1 MERKTVIE
9 VDRVHKKFK
18 NTEVLKGVTLRCES
32 GKIYGLVGYNGSGKT
47 VLLKC
52 ICGFLNYE
60 EGEIRINEKKL
71 GRELTMLPSAGII
84 IEEPSFLRR
93 WDAYHNLKFLY
104 TICNQNDKAHLCQVL
119 RLVGLDPGS
128 RKPVGKY
135 SLGMKQRL
143 AIAQAVMEGNS
154 HFYVTLDGDSRIY
167 DFALPGMLNVVSYAV
182 GDTITFRYIEGDPTS
197 VAQEIVETA
206 VNGTQDSSGQGGSS
220 ASDAEDKDGSDGS
233 ASGEESAS
241 GQSEEKAA

>member
-143 AIAQAVMEGNS
+143 AIAQAVMEDPDVLLLDEPMNGLDKNGIQQMRELFLDMKRKGKLILLAS
-154 HFYVTLDGDSRIY
+154 HNKEDIDVLCDEVYEMENGRLERI
-167 DFALPGMLNVVSYAV
+167 
-182 GDTITFRYIEGDPTS
+182 R
-197 VAQEIVETA
+197 
-206 VNGTQDSSGQGGSS
+206 
-220 ASDAEDKDGSDGS
+220 
-233 ASGEESAS
+233 
-241 GQSEEKAA
+241 

>member
-9 VDRVHKKFK
+9 VNHVHKKFK
-18 NTEVLKGVTLRCES
+18 NAEVLKGVTLRCES

-71 GRELTMLPSAGII
+71 GRELAMLPSAGII

-143 AIAQAVMEGNS
+143 AIAQAVMEDPDVLILDEPMNGLDKNGIQQMRELFLDLKRKGKLILLAS
-154 HFYVTLDGDSRIY
+154 HNKEDIDVLCDEVYEMENGRMERI
-167 DFALPGMLNVVSYAV
+167 
-182 GDTITFRYIEGDPTS
+182 R
-197 VAQEIVETA
+197 
-206 VNGTQDSSGQGGSS
+206 
-220 ASDAEDKDGSDGS
+220 
-233 ASGEESAS
+233 
-241 GQSEEKAA
+241 

>member
-1 MERKTVIE
+1 MRRTDRGEDSASSDSAIQASGTIKT
-9 VDRVHKKFK
+9 
-18 NTEVLKGVTLRCES
+18 
-32 GKIYGLVGYNGSGKT
+32 
-47 VLLKC
+47 
-52 ICGFLNYE
+52 
-60 EGEIRINEKKL
+60 
-71 GRELTMLPSAGII
+71 
-84 IEEPSFLRR
+84 
-93 WDAYHNLKFLY
+93 
-104 TICNQNDKAHLCQVL
+104 
-119 RLVGLDPGS
+119 
-128 RKPVGKY
+128 
-135 SLGMKQRL
+135 
-143 AIAQAVMEGNS
+143 IAQAVIEGNS

-241 GQSEEKAA
+241 WSIGGEGCVA

>member
-143 AIAQAVMEGNS
+143 AIAQAVMEDPDILILDEPMNGLDKNGIQQMRELFLDMKRKGKLILLAS
-154 HFYVTLDGDSRIY
+154 HNKEDIDVLCDEVYEMENGRLERI
-167 DFALPGMLNVVSYAV
+167 
-182 GDTITFRYIEGDPTS
+182 R
-197 VAQEIVETA
+197 
-206 VNGTQDSSGQGGSS
+206 
-220 ASDAEDKDGSDGS
+220 
-233 ASGEESAS
+233 
-241 GQSEEKAA
+241 

>member
-143 AIAQAVMEGNS
+143 AIAQAVMEDPDILILDEPMNGLDKNGIQQMRELFLDMKRKGKLILLAS
-154 HFYVTLDGDSRIY
+154 HNKEDIDVLCDEVYEMENGRLERIH
-167 DFALPGMLNVVSYAV
+167 
-182 GDTITFRYIEGDPTS
+182 
-197 VAQEIVETA
+197 
-206 VNGTQDSSGQGGSS
+206 
-220 ASDAEDKDGSDGS
+220 
-233 ASGEESAS
+233 
-241 GQSEEKAA
+241 

>member
-143 AIAQAVMEGNS
+143 AIAQAVMEDPDVLILDEPMNGLDKNGIQQMRELFLDMKRKGKLILLAS
-154 HFYVTLDGDSRIY
+154 HNKEDIDVLCDEVYEMENGRLERIH
-167 DFALPGMLNVVSYAV
+167 
-182 GDTITFRYIEGDPTS
+182 
-197 VAQEIVETA
+197 
-206 VNGTQDSSGQGGSS
+206 
-220 ASDAEDKDGSDGS
+220 
-233 ASGEESAS
+233 
-241 GQSEEKAA
+241 